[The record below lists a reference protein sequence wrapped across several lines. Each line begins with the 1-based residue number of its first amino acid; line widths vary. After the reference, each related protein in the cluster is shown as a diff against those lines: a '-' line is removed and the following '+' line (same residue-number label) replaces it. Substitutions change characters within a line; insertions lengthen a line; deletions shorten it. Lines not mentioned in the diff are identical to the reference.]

1 MAAVFFVLG
10 AVRAK
15 LKCHP
20 CGVLN
25 GKCNVYAVFTPR
37 AGVHTARR
45 GLRRLPMVCHPC
57 GVLFSALR
65 AIETSTGCFFCSPLR
80 YQNCHWQ
87 FLHLYYATPTGF

>member
-1 MAAVFFVLG
+1 MVKTGALAHPFFFVLG

-20 CGVLN
+20 YGFLN
-25 GKCNVYAVFTPR
+25 GKCNVYAVFAPR

-45 GLRRLPMVCHPC
+45 GLRRLPMVCHPY

-65 AIETSTGCFFCSPLR
+65 AIETSTGLFFT
-80 YQNCHWQ
+80 
-87 FLHLYYATPTGF
+87 HLWKGGTV